1 MGVFPSK
8 KILAEA
14 TLTVLKES
22 NGMLKA
28 AEINTRVAS
37 FLSIPKEVLEIED
50 ANCTGTEFSYQMRWV
65 RTDLKKKGVLLNPQ
79 RGYWIIN
86 SITNE

>member
-1 MGVFPSK
+1 MRALPSK

-14 TLTVLKES
+14 TVAVLKES
-22 NGMLKA
+22 KEMLKA
-28 AEINTRVAS
+28 AEVNTRVAS
-37 FLSIPKEVLEIED
+37 LLNIPQEIMEIED

-65 RTDLKKKGVLLNPQ
+65 RTDLKKKGILLNPQ